1 VLLVVRAGN
10 YIGKKTEDVLD
21 FLKQQDCRVTAAL
34 LWDADERLIRMYYS
48 LERRIK
54 NAD

>member
-1 VLLVVRAGN
+1 
-10 YIGKKTEDVLD
+10 
-21 FLKQQDCRVTAAL
+21 VTAAL

-54 NAD
+54 DAD